1 MPIQLHIIEELI
13 KILGTDNVLLHKDV
27 LEENSTDYTEDLQ
40 YFPECVIEPETTEE
54 LSQVMHVFNEFEIPV
69 YTRGA
74 GTGLSGACLPVKGGV
89 VVSTK
94 KLNNIIHIDA
104 ENFQVTVEPGV
115 INAQLKSELAKVGLY
130 YPPDP
135 ASMGSSTIGGNIAHG
150 AGGPKAVKYGTTRDY
165 VLNLE
170 VVLPTGEI
178 IWTGA
183 NTLKN
188 STGLSLTHLFV
199 GSEGLLGIVTK
210 AVLKLVKLPGSELLM
225 LAAFND
231 AESCATTVNQIL
243 LNGFNPSGI
252 ELMERSAIEISCR
265 SVQTTFPL
273 VDECNYY
280 LLIVLE
286 ESKGEDL
293 FQLAEELFPFLEAQG
308 AKEVFLPN
316 NSDMQ
321 ENWWKVRRA
330 MGTAVKQESIYKE
343 EDTVVPRAKLPELLA
358 GVKKIGNQYGFRSVC
373 YGHAGDGNLHVNIL
387 KDQLTDDQWN
397 TTVIQGIREIFQLC
411 HQLGGTIS
419 GEHGIGLV
427 QKDYLDI
434 VFSPTHMDLMKGIK
448 RVFDPKG
455 IMNPGKWL

>member
-94 KLNNIIHIDA
+94 KLNKIIHIDA

>member
-13 KILGTDNVLLHKDV
+13 KILGTDNVLLNKDV